1 MSNGLPV
8 SRLIN
13 VTINMSPLAAQG
25 ANLNTAVFLGA
36 SAVID
41 TNERMRSYGTIAEVA
56 ADFGTSAPEYLAAL
70 LYFQQTPQPSEL
82 SIGRWAKTATAG
94 SLRGAALSSAQREM
108 DLWTAVTAGGFKI
121 TVDGSEK
128 SLTALDFSE
137 ETNLNGVASVID
149 AALTGASIVWNGS
162 QFVVTSD
169 TSGASSTIGY
179 ATAPASGTDIS
190 AMLGLTSGLAS
201 VPVGGIV
208 AEAPDACVSIFLDRF
223 ANKFLGVLFADTSLT
238 NDQHV
243 AVADLIEADQ
253 KHLYGAT
260 SQEPGALDATTTTDL
275 LSRFKANGYKYS
287 FSQWSSTSAYA
298 AASMFG
304 RLLTTNFNA
313 NNTTITL
320 MWKQEPGIVPE
331 NLSSTQANVLEDK
344 RGNVFVAYNNDT
356 AIIQYGVTPSGIFI
370 DSVYNSIWFQNRIQT
385 DVYNLLYQST
395 TKIPQ
400 TDAGNA
406 LIAAV
411 ITSACDAAVNNGY
424 LAPGVWNSGGFGAI
438 SQGDTLAKGYY
449 VYAPPIALQSQSD
462 REARK
467 SVPFQIAAKEAG
479 AIHTVDILV
488 NVNR

>member
-56 ADFGTSAPEYLAAL
+56 ADFGTSAPEYFAAL

-94 SLRGAALSSAQREM
+94 SLRGAVLSSAQREM

-488 NVNR
+488 SVNR